1 MVDLLTISQT
11 SLHNKQVMQRR
22 QIFDRVVFIVKMIGK
37 RGTSCRGTGSS
48 EAVSTLCDE
57 KVDHGTFLKT
67 VLLAKYDNQACPW
80 EWDSHGK
87 CPMGWDCTHC
97 ISHGTYGTVAM

>member
-22 QIFDRVVFIVKMIGK
+22 QIFDRVVSIVKMIGK
-37 RGTSCRGTGSS
+37 RGTSYRGTGSL

-57 KVDHGTFLKT
+57 NVDHGTFLET
-67 VLLAKYDNQACPW
+67 ALLLAK
-80 EWDSHGK
+80 
-87 CPMGWDCTHC
+87 
-97 ISHGTYGTVAM
+97 